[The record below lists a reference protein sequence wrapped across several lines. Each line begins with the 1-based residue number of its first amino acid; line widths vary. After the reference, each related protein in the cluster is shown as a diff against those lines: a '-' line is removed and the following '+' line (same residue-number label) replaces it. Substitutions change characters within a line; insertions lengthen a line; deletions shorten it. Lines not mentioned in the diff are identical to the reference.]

1 MSGSEKLSLSGIVEH
16 IVYSNNNNGYTV
28 FDLQSGEESI
38 VCVGIAP
45 DVKEGENVKL
55 KGEYTFHT
63 VYGNQFKFEYIEVLA
78 PEGTAAILRYLSSGI
93 IKGVGPATA
102 RCIVERFGDKTL
114 EIIENDYERLSNIKG
129 ISLAKA
135 KKISDAYK
143 SQNGYRDVLMQLSEY
158 KINAEE
164 AARIYKYFGKNAV
177 DRVKLNPF
185 ALYNDELGFSFDRV
199 CELAAML
206 KIPNDSEYKVQASI
220 KHILQHNLLNGHTC
234 LPLDK
239 LTEISMQFLNLDKDT
254 ISNAITEMQRGMIIR
269 IEMVNNKEFVFL
281 LKYYTAERY
290 IASKLKIMAGL
301 SNGNN
306 AISKQKIDDLE
317 KEFKITY
324 QEKQIEAI
332 NSAINKGL
340 LVLTGGPGTGKTTT
354 LKAIIKILSDMGL
367 QVLLAAPT
375 GRAAKRMSELT
386 GEDAKTIHRLLE
398 VEWDENDQQTFARNE
413 RNPIDCDCIII
424 DEMSMVDSL
433 LFESLLRALPIG
445 SRVIMVGDSDQLPSV
460 GAGNVLADIIAADVI
475 PVITLTEVFR
485 QALNSLIITNAHSI
499 VNGVYPELD
508 TKDNDMFMIDL
519 TDRTRLA
526 DYIVNLCTVRLPK
539 AYGYNPLSDIQVL
552 CPSKKTVAGTSVLN
566 NLLQKAI
573 NKKTKK
579 NTDEISFKNYTLR
592 IGDKVMQIK
601 NNYDIEWTKNDSEY
615 GTGVF
620 NGDIG
625 IIRDINL
632 NSGKITVEFD
642 DKIAFYSREDASQL
656 ELAYAATVHKSQGS
670 EFDCVILPLCDTPE
684 KLCYRNLLY
693 TAVTRAKKH
702 LILVGDR
709 NTVMRMTDNNRK
721 SLRYSGLEA
730 FLKE

>member
-1 MSGSEKLSLSGIVEH
+1 MENKLTLSGIVDH
-16 IVYSNNNNGYTV
+16 IVYSNKSNGYTV
-28 FDLQSGEESI
+28 FDLNTGDEQV
-38 VCVGIAP
+38 VCVGFAP
-45 DVKEGENVKL
+45 NLNEGENLTL
-55 KGEYTFHT
+55 KGEYIFHT
-63 VYGNQFKFEYIEVLA
+63 VYGNQFKFDYFEVTA
-78 PEGTAAILRYLSSGI
+78 PEGTAAILRYLSSGM

-102 RCIVERFGDKTL
+102 RSIVERFGDKTL
-114 EIIENDYERLSNIKG
+114 DIIENDFERLSCIKG

-143 SQNGYRDVLMQLSEY
+143 GQNGYRDIVMQLSELN
-158 KINAEE
+158 INAEE
-164 AARIYKYFGKNAV
+164 AARIYKMVGKDSV
-177 DRVKLNPF
+177 SRIKENPF
-185 ALYNDELGFSFDRV
+185 ILYNDDIGFNFERV
-199 CELAAML
+199 CQLGDML
-206 KIPNDSEYKVQASI
+206 NIPKNSKHRIFASI

-234 LPLDK
+234 LPLNK
-239 LTEISMQFLNLDKDT
+239 LTDISMKFLDMDRDT
-254 ISNAITEMQRGMIIR
+254 ILDAITEMQRSMIIR
-269 IEMVNNKEFVFL
+269 LETIFDKEFVFL
-281 LKYYTAERY
+281 LKYYTAERF
-290 IASKLKIMAGL
+290 IASKLKIMASF
-301 SNGNN
+301 SNNN
-306 AISKQKIDDLE
+306 LLITKDTIVDLE
-317 KEFKITY
+317 KEFGICY

-386 GEDAKTIHRLLE
+386 GEEAKTIHRLLE

-433 LFESLLRALPIG
+433 LFESLLRAVPIG

-460 GAGNVLADIIAADVI
+460 GAGNVLADIIASNIV
-475 PVITLTEVFR
+475 PVVTLTEVFR
-485 QALNSLIITNAHSI
+485 QALSSLIVTNAHSI
-499 VNGVYPELD
+499 VNGKYPQLD
-508 TKDNDMFMIDL
+508 VKDNDMFMIDL
-519 TDRTRLA
+519 MDRNKISQ
-526 DYIVNLCTVRLPK
+526 YIVNLCTVRLPN

-552 CPSKKTVAGTSVLN
+552 CPSKKTAVGTGVLN
-566 NLLQKAI
+566 NLLQSAI
-573 NKKTKK
+573 NNIK
-579 NTDEISFKNYTLR
+579 NKNNEEIVFKNYTLR
-592 IGDKVMQIK
+592 VGDKVMQIK
-601 NNYDIEWTKNDSEY
+601 NNYDIEWTRSDSEY

-632 NSGKITVEFD
+632 VSGKITVEFD

-656 ELAYAATVHKSQGS
+656 DLSYAATVHKSQGS
-670 EFDCVILPLCDTPE
+670 EFDCVIIPLYDTPE

-709 NTVMRMTDNNRK
+709 DIVTRMIDNNRK